1 MAKNK
6 RLVFLPL
13 GGAGE
18 IGMNMYLYGLGNEL
32 DDMKWIMVD
41 AGITFG
47 DDSTPGVDV
56 ILPDYEFIKDRKENL
71 AGIIIT
77 HAHEDHIGGLAY
89 IWEDLKCPIYTTPF
103 TATILKLKF
112 EERGVNFEGM
122 LNVVDLNSDFSIKPF
137 DIQLH
142 TLTHS
147 IPEPNSLIIK
157 TSLGTLYHTGDWK
170 IDENPLIGDPFEH
183 ADAEDVLAM
192 ICDSTNS
199 LSKGRSG
206 SEIEVRENITNLIKS
221 IDTRIFVTSFASNL
235 ARLDTIA
242 YAANASNR
250 KLVVLGRSMHRMIK
264 AAKLNGLLQNVD
276 EVLNEKEALKKK
288 KSELI
293 YLCTASQGEP
303 RGAMMRIANQDF
315 PNIDIDD
322 GDYVLFSSKIIP
334 GNEKK
339 LSSLFNKLSEL
350 GANIITEDDEDIH
363 VSGHPCIE
371 EMKDMY
377 RNIKPH
383 ISVPVHGEH
392 RHLKQH
398 SFLAKE
404 MGVKFPMLI
413 TNGDILQL
421 APGSPYIY
429 DQCKTGRLFL
439 DGKNL
444 VSSDSYHIRDRKR
457 MSYNGI
463 LHITCLLDKKM
474 QLKDNPI
481 VYSCG
486 IVDEEN
492 GEDYTNYLLEEE
504 IYKFFED
511 QRNIFKKE
519 KKVHKSL
526 ESFSKNFIYKL
537 TGKKPLT
544 NISIIHI

>member
-122 LNVVDLNSDFSIKPF
+122 LNVVDLNSNFSIKPF
-137 DIQLH
+137 DIKLH

-293 YLCTASQGEP
+293 YLCTGSQGEP

-315 PNIDIDD
+315 PNID
-322 GDYVLFSSKIIP
+322 
-334 GNEKK
+334 
-339 LSSLFNKLSEL
+339 
-350 GANIITEDDEDIH
+350 T
-363 VSGHPCIE
+363 VS
-371 EMKDMY
+371 Y
-377 RNIKPH
+377 T
-383 ISVPVHGEH
+383 
-392 RHLKQH
+392 HLT
-398 SFLAKE
+398 L
-404 MGVKFPMLI
+404 P
-413 TNGDILQL
+413 T
-421 APGSPYIY
+421 
-429 DQCKTGRLFL
+429 T
-439 DGKNL
+439 
-444 VSSDSYHIRDRKR
+444 
-457 MSYNGI
+457 
-463 LHITCLLDKKM
+463 
-474 QLKDNPI
+474 
-481 VYSCG
+481 
-486 IVDEEN
+486 
-492 GEDYTNYLLEEE
+492 
-504 IYKFFED
+504 
-511 QRNIFKKE
+511 
-519 KKVHKSL
+519 
-526 ESFSKNFIYKL
+526 L
-537 TGKKPLT
+537 TV
-544 NISIIHI
+544 